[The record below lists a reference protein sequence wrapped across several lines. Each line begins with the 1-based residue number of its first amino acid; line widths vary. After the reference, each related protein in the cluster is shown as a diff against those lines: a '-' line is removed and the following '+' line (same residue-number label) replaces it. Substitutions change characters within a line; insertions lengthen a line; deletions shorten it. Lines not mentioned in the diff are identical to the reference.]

1 MIRIQASPRSEE
13 IHVLIEADTDI
24 VAARRKVRRLAT
36 GLGFSPGEATVVAT
50 TISELAR
57 DIVVCANRGEITLLP
72 VGRGNQKGL
81 AVIRRDEA
89 AGITLDVS
97 LGMRDGYST
106 LGRLGV
112 DPPGPRRLPDEFQIV
127 SEAGRGILVTVKE
140 ETSYR
145 SANGASVQRRW
156 APSPGWSDE
165 GRQARI
171 SGVRKD
177 RARTLRL
184 LVGGA
189 VLTVAAFLL
198 FHLAGLR
205 VRPLAPL

>member
-1 MIRIQASPRSEE
+1 
-13 IHVLIEADTDI
+13 
-24 VAARRKVRRLAT
+24 VRRLAT

-89 AGITLDVS
+89 GGIILDVS
-97 LGMRDGYST
+97 LAMRDGYST

-127 SEAGRGILVTVKE
+127 SEVGRGILVTVKKE
-140 ETSYR
+140 PSYR
-145 SANGASVQRRW
+145 SARSGTA
-156 APSPGWSDE
+156 
-165 GRQARI
+165 GRP
-171 SGVRKD
+171 
-177 RARTLRL
+177 RTLPRS
-184 LVGGA
+184 
-189 VLTVAAFLL
+189 
-198 FHLAGLR
+198 
-205 VRPLAPL
+205 APHPSG

>member
-24 VAARRKVRRLAT
+24 VAARRKVRMLAT
-36 GLGFSPGEATVVAT
+36 GLGFSSGDATVVAT

-72 VGRGNQKGL
+72 VGRGNPKGL

-97 LGMRDGYST
+97 LAMRDGYST

-127 SEAGRGILVTVKE
+127 SEVGRGILVTVKE

-145 SANGASVQRRW
+145 SAKRASVQRRW
-156 APSPGWSDE
+156 APSPGWSDD
-165 GRQARI
+165 GRQVMI
-171 SGVRKD
+171 SGARKN

-189 VLTVAAFLL
+189 VLIVAAFLVSQL
-198 FHLAGLR
+198 TGIR